1 MRGLSYYADLI
12 MPQHQAAAKFKAWV
26 AANVQIWVDIGRC
39 ADGMNG
45 AFALNPIIEA
55 SLVDNYGNPITT
67 DTGET
72 LGVVA
77 QAEGVQLDIIGQW
90 IGRKRELPFD
100 PTGGVS
106 PIMTDATY
114 RLALIAK
121 AGINQWDGKTGS
133 LNALWAALF
142 PGGRLF
148 VADNMDMT
156 MTVTL
161 YAGLSQIAQDLITHG
176 MIVPKPEGVR
186 VNYVYDVLPYFG
198 ADRNDG
204 YIGGPDYGYA
214 S

>member
-1 MRGLSYYADLI
+1 MRQLSYYTSLI
-12 MPQHQAAAKFKAWV
+12 MPQHQTAAKFKAWV
-26 AANVQIWVDIGRC
+26 AANIQIWVDIGRC
-39 ADGMNG
+39 ADSMNG
-45 AFALNPIIEA
+45 VFALNPLLEA
-55 SLVDNYGNPITT
+55 SLVDDRGNPITT
-67 DTGET
+67 DTGES

-77 QAEGVQLDIIGQW
+77 QAEGIQLDIIGQW
-90 IGRKRELPFD
+90 IGRKRALPFD

-121 AGINQWDGKTGS
+121 AAINQWDGKTGS
-133 LNALWAALF
+133 LNTLWATLF

-161 YAGLSQIAQDLITHG
+161 YAGLSQIVQDLITHG
-176 MIVPKPEGVR
+176 MIVPKPEGVGI
-186 VNYVYDVLPYFG
+186 NYVYDVLPYFG